1 MAEFVTKAENKRRL
15 AIIILCAV
23 VNVAALVLGGIGM
36 KKGNDLEHSPE
47 NKGNIINLKKEL
59 GEKREALKALQ
70 DNYLA
75 YAKDIGWRFEA
86 MGTTDRFATSPLQAD
101 VLKKF
106 LSDLVKYRPEDHD
119 KMGKSIFETLDIG
132 KGKYKR
138 WDEQGAG
145 ENLVLTRV
153 FEELLAKENE
163 YKTKTEDLKTSIE
176 RERTGEA
183 AVIKSIETNN
193 AEKMGQIDGKVA
205 PNAPAAGLIGE
216 VIRLYQ
222 DLNKTQKSDSEDLA
236 KNEEETIAKQNE
248 ATTVKNDNVRKRAA
262 SQTIKDDFKRR
273 IYVIQHH
280 REEAKERREPDGEV
294 LSINENRQLAYINLL
309 RKDRLFKGTK
319 FAVYSLE
326 KGGQKL
332 DKGTIEVID
341 VRESLSSVCAIVSTA
356 DPAWPLKPGDKIYNE
371 LYEGGRTRYV
381 AFAGRF
387 VGKLSNEEA
396 ASALRKFGDVY
407 QDKVDENTN
416 YVVVAEDYEEH
427 PNYKAA
433 LEYGI
438 KILRENIL
446 LDYLGIRRD

>member
-15 AIIILCAV
+15 AIIILCAI
-23 VNVAALVLGGIGM
+23 VNVGALTLGGIGM
-36 KKGNDLEHSPE
+36 KKGSDIEHGQE
-47 NKGNIINLKKEL
+47 NSGNILRLKAAL

-70 DNYLA
+70 DNYLT

-86 MGTTDRFATSPLQAD
+86 VGTTDRFATSPLQSE
-101 VLKKF
+101 VLKNY
-106 LSDLVKYRPEDHD
+106 LSDLVKYRPEQQA
-119 KMGKSIFETLDIG
+119 KMGKSVFETLGIT
-132 KGKYKR
+132 KYKR
-138 WDEQGAG
+138 WDDAGAG

-163 YKTKTEDLKTSIE
+163 YKTKIEDLKTSIE
-176 RERTGEA
+176 RERAAEA
-183 AVIKSIETNN
+183 AVLKSTEANN
-193 AEKMGQIDGKVA
+193 AEKMGQIDGKA
-205 PNAPAAGLIGE
+205 AANAPAAGLIGE
-216 VIRLYQ
+216 VIRLNQ
-222 DLNKTQKSDSEDLA
+222 DLNKTLKSDSDDLDKA
-236 KNEEETIAKQNE
+236 AEETVAKQNE

-262 SQTIKDDFKRR
+262 SGAIKDDFKRR

-280 REEAKERREPDGEV
+280 REEAKERRDPDGEI

-319 FAVYSLE
+319 FQVYSLE

-332 DKGTIEVID
+332 DKGTLEVIEVRD
-341 VRESLSSVCAIVSTA
+341 SLSSICSVVATV

-396 ASALRKFGDVY
+396 SSALRKFGDVY

-416 YVVVAEDYEEH
+416 YVVVADGYEEH
-427 PNYKAA
+427 PNYKSA

-446 LDYLGIRRD
+446 LDYLGIKRD

>member
-15 AIIILCAV
+15 AIIIVCAV
-23 VNVAALVLGGIGM
+23 VNVAALTIGGIGM
-36 KKGNDLEHSPE
+36 KKGGDIEHGQEGVNLIKLRNQLSDKRDVL
-47 NKGNIINLKKEL
+47 KG
-59 GEKREALKALQ
+59 LQ
-70 DNYLA
+70 DNYLS
-75 YAKDIGWRFEA
+75 YAKDIGWRVEA
-86 MGTTDRFATSPLQAD
+86 VGTTDRLATSPLQSDA
-101 VLKKF
+101 LKNY
-106 LSDLVKYRPEDHD
+106 LSDLVKYKNDPTG
-119 KMGKSIFETLDIG
+119 KMGKSVFESLEIG

-138 WDEQGAG
+138 WEDTGAG

-163 YKTKTEDLKTSIE
+163 YKTKIEDLKTSIE
-176 RERTGEA
+176 RERAAEA
-183 AVIKSIETNN
+183 AVLKSTEATN

-216 VIRLYQ
+216 VIKLHK
-222 DLNKTQKSDSEDLA
+222 DLNTVQKSDSEDLS
-236 KNEEETIAKQNE
+236 KTEEETIAKQNE
-248 ATTVKNDNVRKRAA
+248 ATTVKNDNIRKRAA
-262 SQTIKDDFKRR
+262 SQAIKDDFKRR
-273 IYVIQHH
+273 IYAIQHH
-280 REEAKERREPDGEV
+280 REEAKERRDPDGEV
-294 LSINENRQLAYINLL
+294 LAVNENRQLAYINLL

-319 FAVYSLE
+319 FSVYSLE

-332 DKGTIEVID
+332 DKGTIEVIE
-341 VRESLSSVCAIVSTA
+341 VRENLSSVCAIVTTV
-356 DPAWPLKPGDKIYNE
+356 DPAWPIKVGDKIYNE
-371 LYEGGRTRYV
+371 LYEGGRARYV

-416 YVVVAEDYEEH
+416 YVVVAEGYEDN